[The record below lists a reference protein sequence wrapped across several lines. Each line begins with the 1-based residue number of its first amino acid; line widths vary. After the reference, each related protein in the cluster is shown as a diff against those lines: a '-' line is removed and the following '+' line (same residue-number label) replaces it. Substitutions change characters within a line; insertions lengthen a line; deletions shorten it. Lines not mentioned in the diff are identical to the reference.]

1 MSWWDEWGPA
11 LPVEGGLVV
20 SGTMR
25 AARLGERPKSV
36 GSDII
41 RRMLE
46 SVNTGIATRGRS
58 YARNGQTVTMT
69 IEKGRIHATVQGS
82 AATPYSVTIACTVPE
97 DRRQRLIEA
106 FEHALVDPSKGI
118 PARGTPALR
127 DEIDTCALLDGVD
140 ITAKC
145 TCPYGEVCKHCI
157 ALAYVA
163 ADRLDGSPIAV
174 ATFMG
179 VRDDDLSAA
188 RGTRDSTP
196 NPPSVPEY
204 DARRQAKL
212 ARTLARLDGRAAPSA
227 DDVIRRAS
235 KVLRPPASVA
245 EQLGLGPA
253 EERS

>member
-1 MSWWDEWGPA
+1 MSWWDDWGPA

-25 AARLGERPKSV
+25 TARLGERPKSV
-36 GSDII
+36 GTDII

-46 SVNTGIATRGRS
+46 SVNTGVATRGRS
-58 YARNGQTVTMT
+58 YARSGQTVTMT

-82 AATPYSVTIACTVPE
+82 AATPYSVTIACTVPD
-97 DRRQRLIEA
+97 DRRQRLITA

-118 PARGTPALR
+118 PARGTPAMR
-127 DEIDTCALLDGVD
+127 DEIDACALLDGVD
-140 ITAKC
+140 ITARC

-157 ALAYVA
+157 ALAYVS

-179 VRDDDLSAA
+179 VRDDDLAA
-188 RGTRDSTP
+188 TRSTGDSMPTA
-196 NPPSVPEY
+196 PSVATF
-204 DARRQAKL
+204 DARRQSKL
-212 ARTLARLDGRAAPSA
+212 ARTLAHVDARVGPST

-235 KVLRPPASVA
+235 KILWPPASVA
-245 EQLGLGPA
+245 EQLGLDPV
-253 EERS
+253 E

>member
-1 MSWWDEWGPA
+1 MSWWDDWGPA

-25 AARLGERPKSV
+25 TARLGERPKSV
-36 GSDII
+36 GTDII

-46 SVNTGIATRGRS
+46 SVNTGVATRGRS
-58 YARNGQTVTMT
+58 YARSGQTVTMT

-82 AATPYSVTIACTVPE
+82 AATPYSVTIACTVPD
-97 DRRQRLIEA
+97 DRRQRLIAA

-118 PARGTPALR
+118 PARGTPAVR
-127 DEIDTCALLDGVD
+127 DEIDACALLDGVD
-140 ITAKC
+140 ITARC

-179 VRDDDLSAA
+179 VRDDDLAEA
-188 RGTRDSTP
+188 RGTSDAMPTAPSIAAFDS
-196 NPPSVPEY
+196 
-204 DARRQAKL
+204 RRQSKL
-212 ARTLARLDGRAAPSA
+212 ARTLAHVDARVAPSP
-227 DDVIRRAS
+227 DEVIRRAT
-235 KVLRPPASVA
+235 KILRPPASTA
-245 EQLGLGPA
+245 EQLGLDRA
-253 EERS
+253 E

>member
-1 MSWWDEWGPA
+1 MSWWDDWGPA

-25 AARLGERPKSV
+25 TARLGERPKSV
-36 GSDII
+36 GTDII

-46 SVNTGIATRGRS
+46 SVNTGVATRGRN
-58 YARNGQTVTMT
+58 YARSGQTVTMT
-69 IEKGRIHATVQGS
+69 IDKGRIHATVQGS
-82 AATPYSVTIACTVPE
+82 AATPYSVTIACTVPD
-97 DRRQRLIEA
+97 DRRQRLIAA

-118 PARGTPALR
+118 PARGTPAMR
-127 DEIDTCALLDGVD
+127 DEIDACALLDGVD
-140 ITAKC
+140 ITARC

-157 ALAYVA
+157 ALSYVA

-179 VRDDDLSAA
+179 VRDDDLAA
-188 RGTRDSTP
+188 PGGTRDSTP
-196 NPPSVPEY
+196 TAPSVATFDP
-204 DARRQAKL
+204 RRQSKL
-212 ARTLARLDGRAAPSA
+212 ARTLANVDAGVAPNT

-245 EQLGLGPA
+245 EQLGFDPD
-253 EERS
+253 E

>member
-1 MSWWDEWGPA
+1 MSWWEDWGPT

-25 AARLGERPKSV
+25 TARLGERPKSV
-36 GSDII
+36 GTDII

-46 SVNTGIATRGRS
+46 RVNTGIATRGRS
-58 YARNGQTVTMT
+58 YARSGQTVTMT
-69 IEKGRIHATVQGS
+69 IEKGRIHANVQGS
-82 AATPYSVTIACTVPE
+82 AATPYSVTIACTVPD
-97 DRRQRLIEA
+97 DRRQRLIAA

-118 PARGTPALR
+118 PARGTPAMR
-127 DEIDTCALLDGVD
+127 DEIDACALLDGVE

-145 TCPYGEVCKHCI
+145 TCPYGAVCKHCI

-179 VRDDDLSAA
+179 VRDDDLAA
-188 RGTRDSTP
+188 TRGTRESTP
-196 NPPSVPEY
+196 PAPSVPTF

-212 ARTLARLDGRAAPSA
+212 ARTLARLDAHAAPSA
-227 DDVIRRAS
+227 DDVIRSAS

-245 EQLGLGPA
+245 DQLGLDPA
-253 EERS
+253 E